1 MNETELSKPVVL
13 RVRAV
18 RTGEELELI
27 IKRIENG
34 WYYPFGLGYNSL
46 IDWTGHPGERKR

>member
-1 MNETELSKPVVL
+1 M
-13 RVRAV
+13 
-18 RTGEELELI
+18 RTGEVLELI
-27 IKRIENG
+27 IKRMENG